1 MSHISHHLL
10 PLAPFPS
17 LLIYAV
23 IALLLLIEVGM
34 IFGFFFPGDFLLLAA
49 GILAGS
55 YSDVTWIGVAITAA
69 AASFVGAE
77 LGFVI
82 GKRFGFVLTR
92 NNNPPSIESSIQR
105 SKKLLSQNSRSTIIF
120 SNFVPG
126 IRTFVPVIAGQSSTN
141 RAKFALANGL
151 GSIIWASAIT
161 LVGYELAS
169 INVIRESPFVVV
181 AGLFLLS
188 SGASLFT
195 FFRAL

>member
-1 MSHISHHLL
+1 
-10 PLAPFPS
+10 
-17 LLIYAV
+17 
-23 IALLLLIEVGM
+23 M

-55 YSDVTWIGVAITAA
+55 YRDVTWIGVAITAA

-92 NNNPPSIESSIQR
+92 NNNPPSIESSIER
-105 SKKLLSQNSRSTIIF
+105 SKKLLSQNSWSTIIF

-126 IRTFVPVIAGQSSTN
+126 IRTFVPVIAGQSSIN
-141 RAKFALANGL
+141 RAKFAAANGL

-161 LVGYELAS
+161 LIGYELAS